1 MTRKQDQQN
10 EQDVPLEDA
19 SNADIDPTEAE
30 AVQHPTPPV
39 ASDDESIE
47 QESAA
52 DQSDQPDQS
61 TDFFADYPESP
72 IVDDE
77 IERLQEDLAAAEDR
91 MLRAHAELDNFRKRI
106 NRQMDDERRY
116 AAAPLI
122 RDLLPIWDNMGRA
135 LEAAQTASDVAS
147 VVEGMKIVADQLTV
161 VFERHH
167 CVKINAL
174 HEPFDPN
181 RHESIMVQPSD
192 EFEPNTVLMEIQSG
206 FQLHDRV
213 VRPTQ
218 VIVSTKPEP
227 PASND
232 E

>member
-10 EQDVPLEDA
+10 EQDVPFEDV
-19 SNADIDPTEAE
+19 SNADIDPTEVKSSE
-30 AVQHPTPPV
+30 QPTAPI

-47 QESAA
+47 QESAV
-52 DQSDQPDQS
+52 DQS
-61 TDFFADYPESP
+61 TEFFADYPGSP
-72 IVDDE
+72 TVDDE
-77 IERLQEDLAAAEDR
+77 IERLQQDLAAAEDR

-116 AAAPLI
+116 AATPLI

-167 CVKINAL
+167 CVQIEAL
-174 HEPFDPN
+174 HQPFDPN

-192 EFEPNTVLMEIQSG
+192 EFEPNTVLMEIQTG

-218 VIVSTKPEP
+218 VIVSKKPEP
-227 PASND
+227 PASDD